1 MLGLAAAGFIIYA
14 NAAIFARHLRGII
27 NKRKRLSRKGRLAR
41 LIWHALG
48 LLMALS
54 VYDAFRRE
62 PNAVK
67 LYRVTLQT
75 PKLQRGTSLSIVQL
89 SDLHLEGYGARETRA
104 VHIVRQVRPD
114 VIFLTGDYL
123 NSQDQKTRGDL
134 RRLVRELD
142 HIAPIYFV
150 PGNWDSDGESVILQQ
165 AGAVPIE
172 GRILRIRPGG
182 HEIVLIGAGWY
193 HIRSMPGFGGV
204 MNPKLPHI
212 VLAHM
217 PDGFEKSA
225 LLGVDLYLCGH
236 THGGQV
242 RLPIFGALLP
252 DPGLVAKYQAGLYRL
267 GNSWLYV
274 NRGLGMEGGPISVRF
289 CCRPEVTAIN
299 LQGTGG
305 GR

>member
-1 MLGLAAAGFIIYA
+1 
-14 NAAIFARHLRGII
+14 
-27 NKRKRLSRKGRLAR
+27 

-48 LLMALS
+48 LLMVLS

-67 LYRVTLQT
+67 LYHVTLQT

-104 VHIVRQVRPD
+104 VQIVRQVRPD

-123 NSQDQKTRGDL
+123 NSQDQKTRDEL
-134 RRLVRELD
+134 RLIVNDLD
-142 HIAPIYFV
+142 HIAPVYFV
-150 PGNWDSDGESVILQQ
+150 PGNWDSDGESEILQQ

-182 HEIVLIGAGWY
+182 HEVVLIGSGWY

-204 MNPKLPHI
+204 TNPKLPHI

-217 PDGFEKSA
+217 PDGFETA
-225 LLGVDLYLCGH
+225 ARRRVDLYLCGH

-252 DPGLVAKYQAGLYRL
+252 DPELVDKYQAGLYRL
-267 GNSWLYV
+267 GKSRLYV

-299 LQGTGG
+299 LQGTGNKRASHAAWRRG
-305 GR
+305 SSVIGR